1 LVGVCVENKDEAAGS
16 GDAPDFVAFGV
27 FAKIGDVGADG
38 NFGDGLE
45 SGEIDDGEG
54 AVGGRHV
61 GVHVEIGAEEGR
73 AMFSEEKGG
82 GGDEEDE
89 KDKVDAWTFGERHWV
104 S

>member
-1 LVGVCVENKDEAAGS
+1 
-16 GDAPDFVAFGV
+16 
-27 FAKIGDVGADG
+27 
-38 NFGDGLE
+38 
-45 SGEIDDGEG
+45 
-54 AVGGRHV
+54 
-61 GVHVEIGAEEGR
+61 VEIGAEEGR